1 MVQMLVHKRPEIMQL
16 VFNKNTMS
24 FIGNVL
30 LDGPSTDTP
39 VPWCPDHIFFELY
52 TG

>member
-24 FIGNVL
+24 FIGN
-30 LDGPSTDTP
+30 D
-39 VPWCPDHIFFELY
+39 F
-52 TG
+52 